1 MSHGQL
7 AAEGEQSHLEI
18 GHAQEEGP
26 LLVVVNGV
34 KNLVDGSRDDT
45 WVILDTALT
54 RKGKSVLRVSC
65 QANQMLGRATAPWCV
80 SFPSQSLG
88 ITRA

>member
-7 AAEGEQSHLEI
+7 AAEGGQSHLEI
-18 GHAQEEGP
+18 GHAQEKGP

-65 QANQMLGRATAPWCV
+65 QANQMLGLTTAPWCV